1 MSVRRAQLSLSFDD
15 DIELYDELIA
25 PLKANKEL
33 SSLVKRMLSM
43 YQYNENFRNMVISDE
58 AKGYDNIIAKYDEY
72 FKDIHINLMQM
83 ASNEDEQD
91 QILKDGISHLSSM
104 AEKRTDVDEEVW
116 GEAIPRYSRALEA
129 TAGKLPDSPRT
140 EDIEER
146 LVKFEENINS
156 IVEEKVTSAVESI
169 LARFQNA
176 VPVVQP
182 VATNANIQSVPLQQ
196 VNHQMDMSGITIQNQ
211 SIPTQQVTPNV
222 YVQPQAVQ
230 PIQQSVQPMAQQVVQ
245 PQMVQPQVVQPQAVP
260 QEVTPPQV
268 AQRIEDI
275 QPMRVQ
281 SANPEQTN
289 QGQNN
294 SVPNKSKLNKLKASL
309 GGM

>member
-176 VPVVQP
+176 VPVLQP
-182 VATNANIQSVPLQQ
+182 VATNTNIQSVPLQQ
-196 VNHQMDMSGITIQNQ
+196 INPQMDMSGIVMQNQ
-211 SIPTQQVTPNV
+211 SIPTQQVAPNA
-222 YVQPQAVQ
+222 YVQPHTVQ
-230 PIQQSVQPMAQQVVQ
+230 PIQQSVQPMTQQVVQ
-245 PQMVQPQVVQPQAVP
+245 PQVVQHQAVQ
-260 QEVTPPQV
+260 QEVTQPRVVQQV
-268 AQRIEDI
+268 EDI

-281 SANPEQTN
+281 SVNPEQTN
-289 QGQNN
+289 QEQNN

>member
-176 VPVVQP
+176 VPVLQP
-182 VATNANIQSVPLQQ
+182 VATNTNIQSVPLQQ
-196 VNHQMDMSGITIQNQ
+196 INPQMDMSGIVMQNQ
-211 SIPTQQVTPNV
+211 SIPTQQVAPNA
-222 YVQPQAVQ
+222 YVQPHTVQ
-230 PIQQSVQPMAQQVVQ
+230 PIQQSVQPMTQQVVQ
-245 PQMVQPQVVQPQAVP
+245 QQVVQHQAVQQEVTQPQVVQ
-260 QEVTPPQV
+260 QV
-268 AQRIEDI
+268 EDI

-281 SANPEQTN
+281 SVNPEQTN
-289 QGQNN
+289 QEQNN

>member
-176 VPVVQP
+176 VPVLQP
-182 VATNANIQSVPLQQ
+182 VATNTNIQSVPLQQ
-196 VNHQMDMSGITIQNQ
+196 INPQMDMSGIVMQNQ
-211 SIPTQQVTPNV
+211 SIPTQQVAPNA
-222 YVQPQAVQ
+222 YVQPHTVQ
-230 PIQQSVQPMAQQVVQ
+230 PIQQSVQPMTQQVVQ
-245 PQMVQPQVVQPQAVP
+245 PQVVQHQAVQQEVTQPQVVQ
-260 QEVTPPQV
+260 QV
-268 AQRIEDI
+268 EDI

-281 SANPEQTN
+281 SVNPEQAN
-289 QGQNN
+289 QEQNN